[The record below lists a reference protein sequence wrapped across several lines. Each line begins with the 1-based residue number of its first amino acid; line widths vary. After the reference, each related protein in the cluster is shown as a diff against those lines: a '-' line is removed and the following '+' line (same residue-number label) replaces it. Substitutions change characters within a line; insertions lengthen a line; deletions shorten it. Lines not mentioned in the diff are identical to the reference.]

1 MVVVF
6 AGLPRPTRQDARL
19 GRHGARHGRHVRT
32 HTGAVTAHAAA
43 ITSGRTLGP
52 SRRTPRPSRQDA
64 HWGRHGAHRGHHV
77 RTHAAAVT
85 SGRTLGPS
93 RRMPRLSHRTH
104 TRAVTLHTAA
114 VTAHTRE
121 ARRGRCPGAPCC
133 VPCSSASRV
142 HTEQTFLTNYFPFLF
157 LVIMKTLYGLKK
169 T

>member
-64 HWGRHGAHRGHHV
+64 HWGRHGACRGCHIG
-77 RTHAAAVT
+77 RTPGPSHCTPRPSRHTPARHAGAGVQGPHAVSRAAAPHVYT
-85 SGRTLGPS
+85 RN
-93 RRMPRLSHRTH
+93 RLS
-104 TRAVTLHTAA
+104 
-114 VTAHTRE
+114 
-121 ARRGRCPGAPCC
+121 
-133 VPCSSASRV
+133 S
-142 HTEQTFLTNYFPFLF
+142 QTTSPSFSWL
-157 LVIMKTLYGLKK
+157 
-169 T
+169 